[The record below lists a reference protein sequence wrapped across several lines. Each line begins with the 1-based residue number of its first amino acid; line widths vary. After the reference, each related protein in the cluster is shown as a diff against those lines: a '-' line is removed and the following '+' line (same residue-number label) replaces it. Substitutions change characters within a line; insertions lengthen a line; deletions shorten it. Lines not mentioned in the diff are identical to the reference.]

1 MTREPP
7 DVALGTPLANG
18 YSVVADAS
26 AAELRV
32 VAPDQRV
39 CLTITLLPEGP
50 RVELR
55 AGSLR
60 IAAEREVNLACDALT
75 IEARGDIA
83 LRAGGAITTEAAEQ
97 THRSTRGDVTVSA
110 SDDLYLD
117 GETVNLDVPHENRP
131 PAAPP
136 ALRTPAPGAGGP

>member
-7 DVALGTPLANG
+7 DVALRTPLAHG
-18 YSVVADAS
+18 YSAVADAP

-32 VAPDQRV
+32 LAPDQRV

-55 AGSLR
+55 AASLS
-60 IAAEREVNLACDALT
+60 ITAECDVSLACGALT
-75 IEARGDIA
+75 VEARGDIA

-97 THRSTRGDVTVSA
+97 AHRSTRGDVTVSA

-117 GETVNLDVPHENRP
+117 GETVNLDVPHERRP
-131 PAAPP
+131 PRAPP
-136 ALRTPAPGAGGP
+136 ALRPPGAGAP